1 MGWAMENI
9 KAIALDLDG
18 TLVGVDHHVSKANKE
33 AVKRAAE
40 AGITMILASG
50 RPFVSVEKIA
60 DEINLG
66 QLNGYI
72 VAANGG
78 HIVKMSTG
86 ETVLERSITPE
97 LCSEVIEFINGLQN
111 VELYT
116 YDRAGMLI
124 ENMENPHA
132 KGIAEGLLVPMKQVP
147 NLLSALNDPVT
158 KFIITGEVQTLSSV
172 FEPLKEK
179 FAKRLECEYGG
190 GHFIELLP
198 FGVNKAEGLKIL
210 LRELGLT
217 GANLMC
223 CGDGENDLQM
233 FAYAAYPVAMENASE
248 NVKKFAK
255 YRTES
260 CEADGVATLIER
272 VLKNELE
279 IDK

>member
-18 TLVGVDHHVSKANKE
+18 TLVGLDHHVSKANKE
-33 AVKRAAE
+33 AVKRAAT
-40 AGITMILASG
+40 AGITIILASG

-60 DEINLG
+60 DEIELS

-72 VAANGG
+72 IAANGG

-86 ETVLERSITPE
+86 ETILQRSITPE
-97 LCSEVIEFINGLQN
+97 LCSDVAKFVSGFEG

-116 YDRAGMLI
+116 YDTAGMLI
-124 ENMENPHA
+124 ENLDNPHA
-132 KGIAEGLLVPMKQVP
+132 KGIAEGILVPMKQVP
-147 NLLSALNDPVT
+147 DLLSSLNDAVT
-158 KFIITGEVQTLSSV
+158 KFIVTGEVQTLQSI

-179 FAKRLECEYGG
+179 FANQLECEYGG

-198 FGVNKAEGLKIL
+198 FGVNKAEGLRLL
-210 LRELGLT
+210 LRKLGLT
-217 GANLMC
+217 GVNLMC

-248 NVKKFAK
+248 HVKKFAK
-255 YRTES
+255 YRTDS

-272 VLKNELE
+272 VLRKE
-279 IDK
+279 I